1 MGKKKKKGLI
11 FDFLLFFFF
20 LGKCDDFHLNKNYKA
35 FFFRNEGN
43 LKNKKQKQ
51 KNYFG
56 VYRYLHLG
64 V

>member
-1 MGKKKKKGLI
+1 MIKP
-11 FDFLLFFFF
+11 FFFQES
-20 LGKCDDFHLNKNYKA
+20 DDFNLNKNYKA

-64 V
+64 VQL

>member
-1 MGKKKKKGLI
+1 MLREECV
-11 FDFLLFFFF
+11 FLES
-20 LGKCDDFHLNKNYKA
+20 DDFNLNKNYKA